1 MLRLNMH
8 VANAPMSAEEM
19 AEEGWCEQEAS
30 ANHSSAATM
39 AYNESAP
46 ERWRRCEKEGERKAK
61 GRERNLLRREI
72 EKNSESKL
80 AKQWFTLGQRSK

>member
-46 ERWRRCEKEGERKAK
+46 
-61 GRERNLLRREI
+61 
-72 EKNSESKL
+72 
-80 AKQWFTLGQRSK
+80 